1 MAKLARVCLSLRA
14 RFSTQVRPLAAV
26 PGQGPVPVVTCKRQ
40 QFNLYQHD
48 LPASPERI
56 KFGELPLAS
65 DGWRHR
71 RSNGDYFIIHPVQRA
86 YEAYGLSNLTFPEL
100 GISEPLV
107 ENLKQQHVL
116 SPTHFQVEGIRA
128 MLDGSHLLLAAET
141 GCGKT
146 YTYLV
151 PVVEQILRRRLH
163 ERQRD
168 FNTPLMLIITPGR
181 ELAQQIG
188 AVAARLTDGTGI
200 KTRIVLGGRTK
211 QQMLNPSFED
221 IDILVASFGAISKLI
236 TSGIYRMEE
245 VRYVVLDEADT
256 LLDDSFNS
264 KLLHLMKRFPFH
276 KNHLQDL
283 GEGIH
288 GTQLILAAATMPSN
302 MEELLARLV
311 NVATIE
317 QVLSPNLHRLMGH
330 VTQRFMRV
338 RKSDRP
344 QILLDLVRKDA
355 KRNVPTIIFSN
366 KTPACDFV
374 SMHLNG
380 HGLPCVNLNGDMI
393 LKLRLGQFEKFQQ
406 AEVNVLSTTDVASRG
421 LNTIRAAHVINFDF
435 PLYTADYIHRV
446 GRIGRIGS
454 RNDCLAT
461 NLISSQA
468 EIGAV
473 QRLEHA
479 ARTTNVLRNVDANV
493 KGIIR
498 RRMQKLSGM
507 PNEGDILTVGN
518 QKG

>member
-1 MAKLARVCLSLRA
+1 MTKLTRVCLTLRA
-14 RFSTQVRPLAAV
+14 HFSTQLRPLAAAKV
-26 PGQGPVPVVTCKRQ
+26 PPIPVVTCKQQ
-40 QFNLYQHD
+40 QFNLYQSE
-48 LPASPERI
+48 LPANPERI

-71 RSNGDYFIIHPVQRA
+71 RANGDYFIIHPLHRTSEV
-86 YEAYGLSNLTFPEL
+86 YGLSDRTFPEL
-100 GISEPLV
+100 GIREELV
-107 ENLKQQHVL
+107 ENLKRQHVI
-116 SPTHFQVEGIRA
+116 SPTHYQVEGIQA
-128 MLDGSHLLLAAET
+128 VLDGSHMLLAAET

-151 PVVEQILRRRLH
+151 PLVERILRQKMYGK
-163 ERQRD
+163 ERD
-168 FNTPLMLIITPGR
+168 FNTPLVLIITPGR

-188 AVAARLTDGTGI
+188 QVAEKLTEGLGI
-200 KTRIVLGGRTK
+200 NTRVVLGGRTK

-221 IDILVASFGAISKLI
+221 IDILVASFGAISKLV

-245 VRYVVLDEADT
+245 VRHVVLDEADT
-256 LLDDSFNS
+256 LLDDSFNN
-264 KLLHLMKRFPFH
+264 KLLHLMRRFPFH

-283 GEGIH
+283 GQSIH
-288 GTQLILAAATMPSN
+288 GTQLILAAATMPTN
-302 MEELLARLV
+302 MEELLSKLV
-311 NVATIE
+311 NVETIE
-317 QVLSPNLHRLMGH
+317 QLVSPNLHRLMGH
-330 VTQRFMRV
+330 VTQRFVRV

-366 KTPACDFV
+366 KTPTCDFV
-374 SMHLNG
+374 SLHLNG
-380 HGLPCVNLNGDMI
+380 LGYPCVNLNGDMM

-406 AEVNVLSTTDVASRG
+406 AEVNILSTTDVASRG

-435 PLYTADYIHRV
+435 PLYNADYIHRV

-479 ARTTNVLRNVDANV
+479 ARTTSLLRNVDANV

-498 RRMQKLSGM
+498 RKMLKIAGAPAEEVALQNS
-507 PNEGDILTVGN
+507 D
-518 QKG
+518 

>member
-1 MAKLARVCLSLRA
+1 MKKFVKVSFSFGRH
-14 RFSTQVRPLAAV
+14 FSTRPSPLASAIAQ
-26 PGQGPVPVVTCKRQ
+26 PIPVITCKRQ

-48 LPASPERI
+48 LPADAGRV
-56 KFGELPLAS
+56 KLGDLPLAS

-71 RSNGDYFIIHPVQRA
+71 KSNGDYFIIHPVQQA
-86 YEAYGLSNLTFPEL
+86 YEAYALSKGTFSEL
-100 GISEPLV
+100 GIREMLV
-107 ENLKQQHVL
+107 ENLKRQHVL
-116 SPTHFQVEGIRA
+116 FPTHYQVEGIQTV
-128 MLDGSHLLLAAET
+128 LDGSHALLAAET

-146 YTYLV
+146 YTYLL
-151 PVVEQILRRRLH
+151 PILEQILRRKLDEKRR
-163 ERQRD
+163 E
-168 FNTPLMLIITPGR
+168 FNTPLVLIITPGR

-188 AVAARLTDGTGI
+188 NVAKSLTEGLGI
-200 KTRIVLGGRTK
+200 TTRVVLGGRTK

-221 IDILVASFGAISKLI
+221 IDILVASFGAISKLV

-245 VRYVVLDEADT
+245 IRYVVLDEADT
-256 LLDDSFNS
+256 LLDDSFNN

-283 GEGIH
+283 AESIR

-302 MEELLARLV
+302 MEELLSKLV

-317 QVLSPNLHRLMGH
+317 QVISPNLHRLMSH

-344 QILLDLVRKDA
+344 QILLDLVQNDK
-355 KRNVPTIIFSN
+355 KRNVSTIIFSN

-374 SMHLNG
+374 SLHLNG
-380 HGLPCVNLNGDMI
+380 HGYPCVNLNGDMM

-406 AEVNVLSTTDVASRG
+406 AEVNILSTTDVASRG

-454 RNDCLAT
+454 RSDCLVT
-461 NLISSQA
+461 NLVSSQA
-468 EIGAV
+468 EIGGV

-479 ARTTNVLRNVDANV
+479 ARTTSPLRNVDANV

-498 RRMQKLSGM
+498 KNILKRIEAQ
-507 PNEGDILTVGN
+507 EGGPMKV
-518 QKG
+518 

>member
-236 TSGIYRMEE
+236 TSGIYRME
-245 VRYVVLDEADT
+245 
-256 LLDDSFNS
+256 
-264 KLLHLMKRFPFH
+264 
-276 KNHLQDL
+276 
-283 GEGIH
+283 
-288 GTQLILAAATMPSN
+288 
-302 MEELLARLV
+302 
-311 NVATIE
+311 
-317 QVLSPNLHRLMGH
+317 
-330 VTQRFMRV
+330 
-338 RKSDRP
+338 
-344 QILLDLVRKDA
+344 
-355 KRNVPTIIFSN
+355 
-366 KTPACDFV
+366 
-374 SMHLNG
+374 LNG